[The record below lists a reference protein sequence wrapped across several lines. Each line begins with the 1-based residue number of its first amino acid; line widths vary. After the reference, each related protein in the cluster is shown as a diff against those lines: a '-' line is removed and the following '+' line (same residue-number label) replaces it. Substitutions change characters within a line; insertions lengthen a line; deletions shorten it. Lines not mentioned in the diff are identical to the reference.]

1 MSGSG
6 QLKRPKAPTST
17 TIPPGRLCRL
27 CGKGDFAVV
36 NLEKKPEIVVKVR
49 ELLNIRLDLEADRK
63 TQGYP
68 AVICIQCCNSLQTF
82 ATFKGKVS
90 RAQLEL
96 EQRFSREVEVIS
108 EDSPKR

>member
-17 TIPPGRLCRL
+17 SSTPGRLCRL

-49 ELLNIRLDLEADRK
+49 ELLDIRLDLEADR
-63 TQGYP
+63 QAGYP
-68 AVICIQCCNSLQTF
+68 EVVCIQCCNSLLSF
-82 ATFKGKVS
+82 ATFKGNVS
-90 RAQLEL
+90 RAQILL
-96 EQRFSREVEVIS
+96 EQRISREVELVS
-108 EDSPKR
+108 EDSPQR